1 LGQHLKGIPS
11 YAGSTIMGDGTVAL
25 ILDVIGLARQ
35 GHVLTEHGGP
45 AIHEM
50 NNKGER
56 SQSQRSYLIVDPGD
70 GSRAAIPLSS
80 VARLE
85 EFKADQIERSG
96 HQAVVQYRDEIMPLI
111 SLDGGYGGG
120 CGDGAMSVVVFRA
133 AERNFGV
140 MVGKIVDI
148 VEHDA
153 AGNGPMIAGTPQIIG
168 GRVTQVID
176 LMQLVCA

>member
-1 LGQHLKGIPS
+1 
-11 YAGSTIMGDGTVAL
+11 
-25 ILDVIGLARQ
+25 
-35 GHVLTEHGGP
+35 
-45 AIHEM
+45 M

-56 SQSQRSYLIVDPGD
+56 SLSQQSYLIVDPGD

-133 AERNFGV
+133 AERNVGV

-148 VEHDA
+148 IEHDA
-153 AGNGPMIAGTPQIIG
+153 AGNSPMIAGTPQIIG